1 VQYNNIILCSDWGVC
16 EMTVS
21 RDKERVT
28 INIDKVLMEKVRQEA
43 IKENRSNANLIETA
57 IIEYLGRDN
66 Q

>member
-1 VQYNNIILCSDWGVC
+1 
-16 EMTVS
+16 MTVS